1 MTHEPRP
8 DRTVDRASAAHRAPD
23 ESSLEARM
31 LAALGESVGTPL
43 APLTLTVDGVTRLE
57 VEGADANGDILVQ
70 LVANVGALKSPVRNR
85 VAANMFKLAW
95 LTASVLPNARA
106 ILCVT
111 DSVAPAFTA
120 TGWASLAARDL
131 GIEVVRF
138 DDDGHAGRI
147 TAVLPPPARIYG
159 AETSSSVT

>member
-1 MTHEPRP
+1 MTHEPRA
-8 DRTVDRASAAHRAPD
+8 DRTVERASAAHRAPA
-23 ESSLEARM
+23 ETSLESRM
-31 LAALGESVGTPL
+31 LIALGQSLGTELTPL
-43 APLTLTVDGVTRLE
+43 AVTVDGVTRLE
-57 VEGADANGDILVQ
+57 VEGADPAGGILVQ

-95 LTASVLPNARA
+95 LTTSVMPDSRA

-131 GIEVVRF
+131 GIEVFRF
-138 DDDGHAGRI
+138 DDDEHGGRVAI
-147 TAVLPPPARIYG
+147 VLPQPATIYG
-159 AETSSSVT
+159 AETSSAES